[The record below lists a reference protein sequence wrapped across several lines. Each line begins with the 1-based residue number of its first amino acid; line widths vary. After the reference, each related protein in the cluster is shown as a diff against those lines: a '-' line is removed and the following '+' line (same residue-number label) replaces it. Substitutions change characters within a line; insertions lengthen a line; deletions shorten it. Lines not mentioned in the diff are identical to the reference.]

1 MKSGGLYIKLS
12 SMKIQDEIHQTK
24 FNGEMERLTINLMFT
39 NAWVMGFQQK
49 FFKSHQLTMQQYN
62 ILRILRGQKGKSI
75 TMNDVSCRMIDR
87 MSNTSRIIDKLVEKE
102 LVDRKQGTKDRR
114 KVMVSIK
121 AKGMDLLKSLDQ
133 PMIDMMNSYSNIEE
147 KDARKL
153 NELLDKLRE
162 Q

>member
-1 MKSGGLYIKLS
+1 MKSGGLYTKLS